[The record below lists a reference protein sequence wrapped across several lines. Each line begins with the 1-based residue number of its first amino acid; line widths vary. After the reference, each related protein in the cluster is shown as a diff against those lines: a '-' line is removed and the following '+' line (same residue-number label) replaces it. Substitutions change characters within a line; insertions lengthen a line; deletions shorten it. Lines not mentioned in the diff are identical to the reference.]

1 MLRSVAQMIQIA
13 YQPAYDAFHTI
24 FRFFQLDDVGVG
36 NIETDRYR
44 ILDYYLCFPSELRNF
59 RFPPKHSRFR
69 KIGER
74 FAQLNSFE
82 KRPSADLVLGRM
94 RPVQRACLET
104 LEAEGF
110 LATGALERQRI
121 ERADKRLSDHL
132 AARISERRNG
142 HPDLF
147 EALEALATEYD
158 LLGPN
163 GLKARSGLLEHRYD
177 AI

>member
-1 MLRSVAQMIQIA
+1 MIQIA

-24 FRFFQLDDVGVG
+24 FRFFQLDDVGVK

-44 ILDYYLCFPSELRNF
+44 ILDYYLCFPSELRKF
-59 RFPPKHSRFR
+59 RFPPKHVRFR
-69 KIGER
+69 KTGER
-74 FAQLNSFE
+74 FAQISSFE
-82 KRPSADLVLGRM
+82 KRPSADLILGRM
-94 RPVQRACLET
+94 RPVQWACLET

-110 LATGALERQRI
+110 LASGALERQRI
-121 ERADKRLSDHL
+121 ERADRSLSDHL
-132 AARISERRNG
+132 TARITERRTA
-142 HPDLF
+142 HCDLF
-147 EALEALATEYD
+147 EVIEALATEYD